1 MTDFEEIRNWIEQ
14 LPGSIE
20 IKEIRLYWFDML
32 RYSERY
38 DEIFEFITGMGW
50 HE

>member
-1 MTDFEEIRNWIEQ
+1 MEDFEEIRAWIEQ
-14 LPGSIE
+14 LPGPVE

-38 DEIFEFITGMGW
+38 DEIFEFIAGIRW
-50 HE
+50 HK